1 MPKRRC
7 RCVCR
12 GSRPTR
18 DPVGDKHLARLR
30 QRQEHIVFGVRHRDD
45 GAAVADA
52 AGPAGDMGDV
62 ENRIAAVQGRRV
74 GLFPYRVIRTQDQV
88 GHTDVDPAM

>member
-1 MPKRRC
+1 
-7 RCVCR
+7 
-12 GSRPTR
+12 
-18 DPVGDKHLARLR
+18 
-30 QRQEHIVFGVRHRDD
+30 
-45 GAAVADA
+45 
-52 AGPAGDMGDV
+52 MGDV

>member
-1 MPKRRC
+1 MCAEVVVQPEIQ
-7 RCVCR
+7 
-12 GSRPTR
+12 SAIS
-18 DPVGDKHLARLR
+18 HLARLR